1 MFCKSPLCLGVIGVG
16 LALSGQDLAAA
27 GRLADATP
35 AASPP
40 PIEREFRGVWVA
52 TVDNIDWPSRKDLST
67 AEQKAELVALLDRAT
82 KLKLNAIVLQVRP
95 QCDAIYP
102 SALEPWSEFLTGQ
115 MGKAPQ
121 PAWDPLEFAVAEAH
135 RRGLELHAWFNPYR
149 ALHPAAKGPVSS
161 GHISRTRP
169 DLVRKYGSYLWLD
182 PGEREVQDHSI
193 AVVLDVVRRYDVDG
207 VHFDDYF
214 YPYPEKDPRGQEV
227 DFPDRASWEKFGKA
241 TNLSRADWRREN
253 ANEFVRRLYES
264 VKAEKPWVKVGISPF
279 GIWRPGYPAQI
290 KGFDQHE
297 KLYADAR
304 KWLVNGWLD
313 YFTPQLYWPIDP
325 PAQSFPVLLDWWNDH
340 NPKQR
345 HIWPG
350 LAISKLSEGWKPEEI
365 VRQVRLAE
373 KQPVSSGVIFFSMK
387 HFQRH
392 PRLTAALE
400 AESFK
405 GPALVP
411 ATPWL
416 DAARPQSPS
425 VTVAH
430 NNSTRITWSPA
441 TGAPIQQWAVQYR
454 VNQQWRTE
462 IFPASVRTIS
472 LRSDDVQWVAVT
484 AVSRSGQASAPTV
497 KSAAR

>member
-1 MFCKSPLCLGVIGVG
+1 
-16 LALSGQDLAAA
+16 
-27 GRLADATP
+27 
-35 AASPP
+35 
-40 PIEREFRGVWVA
+40 
-52 TVDNIDWPSRKDLST
+52 
-67 AEQKAELVALLDRAT
+67 
-82 KLKLNAIVLQVRP
+82 
-95 QCDAIYP
+95 
-102 SALEPWSEFLTGQ
+102 
-115 MGKAPQ
+115 
-121 PAWDPLEFAVAEAH
+121 
-135 RRGLELHAWFNPYR
+135 
-149 ALHPAAKGPVSS
+149 
-161 GHISRTRP
+161 
-169 DLVRKYGSYLWLD
+169 
-182 PGEREVQDHSI
+182 
-193 AVVLDVVRRYDVDG
+193 VDG

-214 YPYPEKDPRGQEV
+214 YPYPEKDSRGQEV

-313 YFTPQLYWPIDP
+313 YFAPQLYWPIDP

-340 NPKQR
+340 NPKRR

-350 LAISKLSEGWKPEEI
+350 LAISKLSEGWKPDE
-365 VRQVRLAE
+365 VLRQVRLAE
-373 KQPVSSGVIFFSMK
+373 QQPISSGVIFFSMK

-392 PRLTAALE
+392 PRLGAGLE
-400 AESFK
+400 AESFQS
-405 GPALVP
+405 PALVP

-416 DAARPQSPS
+416 GAAKPESPS

-430 NNSTRITWSPA
+430 NNSTRVTWSPA
-441 TGAPIQQWAVQYR
+441 AGEPVQQWAVQYR
-454 VNQQWRTE
+454 VNHQWRTE

-472 LRSDDVQWVAVT
+472 LRSDDVESVAVT